1 MRRDPLNIIR
11 RTSIHSSKTARNPS
25 TPPTVKGCGNCEGR
39 KREGEEEGA
48 GLLVCI
54 CVFLVGIIGG
64 IREMLELTEESG
76 GLAEEAGKYV

>member
-1 MRRDPLNIIR
+1 MR
-11 RTSIHSSKTARNPS
+11 
-25 TPPTVKGCGNCEGR
+25 GGR
-39 KREGEEEGA
+39 GEEEEGA